1 MGQNV
6 TIIIS
11 SKCVFVIYMFLS
23 VVKLSMFRCRA
34 MDDAHIQRQHTASN
48 IFNGEKHDLY
58 CVAIKLKT
66 RSIRVCME
74 PFLRILCMQK
84 EQYHSKDENDK
95 NVCVYVRWVRL
106 I

>member
-1 MGQNV
+1 
-6 TIIIS
+6 
-11 SKCVFVIYMFLS
+11 MFLS
-23 VVKLSMFRCRA
+23 VVKLSMFRCTA

-66 RSIRVCME
+66 RSIRVWNLFYGFSACKRNNTIRKMKMIKM
-74 PFLRILCMQK
+74 F
-84 EQYHSKDENDK
+84 
-95 NVCVYVRWVRL
+95 VCVYVRWVRL

>member
-66 RSIRVCME
+66 RSIRGIWNLFYGFCACKRNNTIRKMKKIKMCVCM
-74 PFLRILCMQK
+74 
-84 EQYHSKDENDK
+84 
-95 NVCVYVRWVRL
+95 CVGYA
-106 I
+106 